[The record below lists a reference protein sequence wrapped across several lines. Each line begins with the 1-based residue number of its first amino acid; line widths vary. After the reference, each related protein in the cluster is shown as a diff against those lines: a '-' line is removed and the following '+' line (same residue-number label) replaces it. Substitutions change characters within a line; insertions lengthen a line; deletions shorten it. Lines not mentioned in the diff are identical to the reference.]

1 MNFLK
6 SYWFYILAAVITII
20 GIITEWYLL
29 IIIAIPFVFFFGK
42 GNNGKNRP

>member
-20 GIITEWYLL
+20 EIITGWYLI
-29 IIIAIPFVFFFGK
+29 IIIAIPFGLFGK
-42 GNNGKNRP
+42 GDNENNRH

>member
-20 GIITEWYLL
+20 GIITGWYLL
-29 IIIAIPFVFFFGK
+29 IIIAIPFGFFGK
-42 GNNGKNRP
+42 ANNGENRP